1 MAKAIIPH
9 DYQGQPVSFNDA
21 GWTNATEA
29 ATRFGRL
36 PHEWLRLPDT
46 VAYLEA
52 LERTCGKIP
61 YVKTSRARADRG
73 GGTWLHPKLA
83 VAFARW
89 LSPDFA
95 VWCDMQIDALL
106 RGDGSHWATARR
118 EATLG
123 HRAICDAVA
132 LNCEARGK
140 TPQRHHFINEAR
152 LINEVI
158 TGAFTGRSR
167 DQLSAAELEIVTL
180 VELRDTALLGTGLAY
195 HERKANLLSYAKSLQ
210 TKLDVGFSD
219 IKASAKMPCQCSHV
233 VLGAQ
238 HLEPVRQLLA
248 EHLTEGSAA

>member
-1 MAKAIIPH
+1 MTAKAIIPH
-9 DYQGQPVSFNDA
+9 DYQGQPVRFNTD
-21 GWTNATEA
+21 GWLNATEA
-29 ATRFGRL
+29 AAQFGKL
-36 PHEWLRLPDT
+36 PNEWLRLPDT
-46 VAYLEA
+46 VAYLGA

-123 HRAICDAVA
+123 HRAVCDAVA

-140 TPQRHHFINEAR
+140 TAQRHHFINEAR

-158 TGAFTGRSR
+158 TGAFAGRSR
-167 DQLSAAELEIVTL
+167 DQLNTAELEIVTL
-180 VELRDTALLGTGLAY
+180 VELRAASLLAAGMTYA
-195 HERKANLLSYAKSLQ
+195 ERKASLQDYAKRLQ
-210 TKLDVGFSD
+210 AG
-219 IKASAKMPCQCSHV
+219 
-233 VLGAQ
+233 
-238 HLEPVRQLLA
+238 R
-248 EHLTEGSAA
+248 LTTRARIANHGSAA